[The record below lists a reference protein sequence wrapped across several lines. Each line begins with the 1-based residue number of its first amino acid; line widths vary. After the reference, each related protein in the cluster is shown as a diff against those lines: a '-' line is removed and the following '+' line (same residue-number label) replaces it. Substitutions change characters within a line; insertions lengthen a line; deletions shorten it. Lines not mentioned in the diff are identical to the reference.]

1 MNRPYLVVLRT
12 PFAGRFMNRPLFEGD
27 LKPTRNERLS
37 EKEKELAAR
46 NSKGESTSLSEQDSQ
61 DSQDSQ
67 D

>member
-1 MNRPYLVVLRT
+1 LNPV
-12 PFAGRFMNRPLFEGD
+12 NEGSNKD
-27 LKPTRNERLS
+27 ATAYEFERLS